1 MLWSLTGILVLAGLV
16 AAWFFSN
23 FDYLPETTWEKPG
36 KEALRNPYLAFE
48 RLLERLGRPVV
59 RVSDAPALDQL
70 APGGVLLLDNS
81 RRIHVN
87 ARRTEALFDWVA
99 RGGYLIVA
107 AEPRRI
113 DDPVLKHLG
122 IEWYQPPKAVTGEND
137 DAGQDDGEPEH
148 DETDACESSNPPCEH
163 GTDVIPV
170 HLPARGQPLS
180 LRRSSRWNLW
190 GLAPTS
196 PAPVW
201 KAGGVDS
208 ASAVLHYDYGAGS
221 ITVFD
226 DFAFLGNRQ
235 IGEYDH
241 AELIWTLIRHYQ
253 PRGEVRLATR
263 LEVPTLWEWLAES
276 AWMALISG
284 ALLLAAWLWNIVPRF
299 GGTLV
304 SPSPVRRSL
313 VEHLAAVG
321 RAVWHLGENGRAHW
335 ENVMR
340 QELRRHVL
348 QRHPHLADVSEPE
361 LARILSAASGIPE
374 NRVAAVLAAPE
385 NPSPRHFVDCAHT
398 AQQLEQ
404 RL

>member
-1 MLWSLTGILVLAGLV
+1 MGVLVLAGLA

-23 FDYLPETTWEKPG
+23 FDYLPETRWEKPG

-48 RLLERLGRPVV
+48 RLLERLGRPVE
-59 RVSDAPALDQL
+59 RVSDALALDRL

-87 ARRTEALFDWVA
+87 ARRVEALFDWVE

-107 AEPRRI
+107 AEPRQI
-113 DDPVLKHLG
+113 DDPVLKRLG
-122 IEWYQPPKAVTGEND
+122 IKWYQPPKAATRENG
-137 DAGQDDGEPEH
+137 DAGQDNGETGQ
-148 DETDACESSNPPCEH
+148 DETDACESSNPPCER
-163 GTDVIPV
+163 GTDVIQV

-180 LRRSSRWNLW
+180 LRRSSRWSLW

-196 PAPVW
+196 PVPVW
-201 KAGGVDS
+201 KAGAVDS
-208 ASAVLHYDYGAGS
+208 ASAVLHYDYGAGR

-226 DFAFLGNRQ
+226 GFDFLVNRQ

-253 PRGEVRLATR
+253 PRGEVHLATR

-276 AWMALISG
+276 AWMVLVSG
-284 ALLLAAWLWNIVPRF
+284 ALLIAAWLWKIVPRF
-299 GGTLV
+299 GGTLA
-304 SPSPVRRSL
+304 SPNLARRSL

-321 RAVWHLGENGRAHW
+321 RAVWHLGENGRIHW
-335 ENVMR
+335 DSVVR
-340 QELRRHVL
+340 QELRRHAL
-348 QRHPHLADVSEPE
+348 QRHPHLAGASEPE
-361 LARILSAASGIPE
+361 LVRILSAASGVPE
-374 NRVAAVLAAPE
+374 NRVAAVLAAPD